1 MEECIYETYCGLCD
15 VLMEYKTGHKSEF
28 ASLWSET
35 YKTGHESGHESEFAS
50 LWSET
55 TLESFLKARGINY
68 EKNDL
73 NMKCHN
79 FQDKVAT
86 IGSYE

>member
-1 MEECIYETYCGLCD
+1 MEKCIYETYCGLCN
-15 VLMEYKTGHKSEF
+15 VLMEYKTDHDSEF

-35 YKTGHESGHESEFAS
+35 YKTGHESEFAS
-50 LWSET
+50 FWSET

-73 NMKCHN
+73 KLQCHN
-79 FQDKVAT
+79 FQDKIAI

>member
-15 VLMEYKTGHKSEF
+15 VLMAYKTGHKSEF
-28 ASLWSET
+28 TSFWSET
-35 YKTGHESGHESEFAS
+35 YKTGLKSEFTS
-50 LWSET
+50 FWSET
-55 TLESFLKARGINY
+55 TLESFLKARGVNY

-79 FQDKVAT
+79 FQDKVAI
-86 IGSYE
+86 IGSDE

>member
-1 MEECIYETYCGLCD
+1 MEKCIYETYCGLCN
-15 VLMEYKTGHKSEF
+15 VLMEYKTD
-28 ASLWSET
+28 
-35 YKTGHESGHESEFAS
+35 HESEFAS

-73 NMKCHN
+73 KLQCHN
-79 FQDKVAT
+79 FQDKIAI

>member
-15 VLMEYKTGHKSEF
+15 VLRAHKTD
-28 ASLWSET
+28 
-35 YKTGHESGHESEFAS
+35 HESEFAS
-50 LWSET
+50 LWSEI

-68 EKNDL
+68 ENNDL
-73 NMKCHN
+73 KMKCNN
-79 FQDKVAT
+79 FQDKLAI